1 MTNKKTIGE
10 LIEKEVRKQGI
21 PITTFA
27 DLICCQRN
35 NVYNLFRRN
44 KIDIVLLKRISE
56 VLNHNFFIDLANDL
70 DLINENSDT
79 EKDKVIS
86 QFYRVVPYVLK
97 EIGKSNAII
106 LGDLP
111 DDPECPVPDF
121 MLPDYIISFTI
132 GNTFKERFG
141 KNSLLLIETVTNE
154 KGIEVEV
161 LTNMLNQTKS
171 LNIKLDYKT
180 EEEWRDTMTFA
191 FDVHERFKIQQSW
204 EQRKI

>member
-1 MTNKKTIGE
+1 
-10 LIEKEVRKQGI
+10 
-21 PITTFA
+21 
-27 DLICCQRN
+27 
-35 NVYNLFRRN
+35 
-44 KIDIVLLKRISE
+44 
-56 VLNHNFFIDLANDL
+56 
-70 DLINENSDT
+70 
-79 EKDKVIS
+79 
-86 QFYRVVPYVLK
+86 LK

-141 KNSLLLIETVTNE
+141 RNSLLLIETVTNE

>member
-79 EKDKVIS
+79 ENDKVIS
-86 QFYRVVPYVLK
+86 QFYKVVPYVLK

-132 GNTFKERFG
+132 GKTLKERFG

-161 LTNMLNQTKS
+161 LTNLLTQTKS

>member
-161 LTNMLNQTKS
+161 LTNLLTQTKS

>member
-86 QFYRVVPYVLK
+86 QFYKVVPYVLK

-132 GNTFKERFG
+132 GKTFKERFG

-161 LTNMLNQTKS
+161 LTNLLTQTKS

-180 EEEWRDTMTFA
+180 MEEWRDTMTFA

>member
-121 MLPDYIISFTI
+121 MLPD
-132 GNTFKERFG
+132 
-141 KNSLLLIETVTNE
+141 
-154 KGIEVEV
+154 
-161 LTNMLNQTKS
+161 
-171 LNIKLDYKT
+171 
-180 EEEWRDTMTFA
+180 
-191 FDVHERFKIQQSW
+191 
-204 EQRKI
+204 

>member
-121 MLPDYIISFTI
+121 MLPDYIITFTI

-141 KNSLLLIETVTNE
+141 KNSSLLIETVTNE

-180 EEEWRDTMTFA
+180 EEEWRDTMTLA

>member
-35 NVYNLFRRN
+35 NAYNLFRRN

-141 KNSLLLIETVTNE
+141 KNSLLPIETVTNE

>member
-161 LTNMLNQTKS
+161 LTNILNQTKS